1 MMLSKR
7 LSQLE
12 NVEIIWRIKSPG
24 KIAEGLTETI
34 STIKDLNQLSH
45 RRNNENKSYN
55 SDSMEKIYKINGDGR
70 VTIFLMNIYDEDL
83 EEAVLWKRLIA
94 FLETDLN
101 I

>member
-45 RRNNENKSYN
+45 RHNNENKSYN
-55 SDSMEKIYKINGDGR
+55 SDSTEKIYKINGDGR